1 MNSRGNNLLLEE
13 KERSKVNKALPRLEQ
28 VRFPC
33 FLLLSGADDFDFRS
47 FTISSPPGRPP
58 RAGSS
63 WSGAPTSP
71 PSSRTRSVWVDLG
84 GNFSMIQLDTLER
97 AAPPGPGG
105 GKAGQGEGQEGDSS
119 PRDKVRCQALH
130 PCQVERF
137 VFQCPLP
144 LNSNFSNLQP
154 STTPRPPGR
163 CPPPPRTWSDP
174 TLPVSHRKW

>member
-33 FLLLSGADDFDFRS
+33 FLLLSGADDFYFRS

-63 WSGAPTSP
+63 WSGVPTSP
-71 PSSRTRSVWVDLG
+71 PSSRTRSVGFDDLG
-84 GNFSMIQLDTLER
+84 ENCSMIQLVPIER

-105 GKAGQGEGQEGDSS
+105 REAGQGQGQEGDSS
-119 PRDKVRCQALH
+119 ARDQVRSQAIH
-130 PCQVERF
+130 PSQVESSQQHQDPQEDAF
-137 VFQCPLP
+137 HPKEPGQIQLF
-144 LNSNFSNLQP
+144 
-154 STTPRPPGR
+154 PPG
-163 CPPPPRTWSDP
+163 TESGE
-174 TLPVSHRKW
+174 L